1 MSEEK
6 NLHGA
11 VPDHELLQ
19 MIKEGC
25 ISGAKQKHVNPASLN
40 LPLSEEV
47 WRIERFYLP
56 QQGERIE
63 SLIRGAFCG
72 RPHSFSH
79 PLERGIKYL
88 IRLKTKLHINPK
100 MYGFCNPRS
109 TTGRTFLSVS
119 VVCDGV
125 PRYDSVPKGWTGD
138 MWVLVNNDIFSCL
151 LLEDDELVQLRLFHS
166 DTRLNQGELDEQY
179 QSVPLLFD
187 HTGTPIDCRGL
198 PISDND
204 GSLLMT
210 LSIPNAG
217 VTQGAPAAGWKTK
230 FTDKPVKFSKE
241 NYAYDFYERITSYD
255 GTLDLDS
262 RTGLIL
268 ATKEIL
274 YVPSDMAAEGVR
286 VDDRA
291 GRWDSHRAG
300 YFDPGFKG
308 SITLEI
314 AGSGETIRDGTSA
327 LKVKYE
333 RLSSSAQSPY
343 AKGYSGQ
350 IGALLGKN
358 FLDKV
363 RRGDDWELEPFVP
376 A

>member
-6 NLHGA
+6 KASGA
-11 VPDHELLQ
+11 VPDHELTQ
-19 MIKEGC
+19 MIKEGR
-25 ISGAKQKHVNPASLN
+25 ITGVKQKHVNPASLN

-47 WRIERFYLP
+47 WRLERFYLP
-56 QQGERIE
+56 QPGEKIE
-63 SLIRGAFCG
+63 SLIRGAFNG
-72 RPHSFSH
+72 RPHNFSH
-79 PLERGIKYL
+79 VLERETKYL
-88 IRLKTKLHINPK
+88 IRLKTKLHIDPK

-109 TTGRTFLSVS
+109 TTGRTFLNVS

-125 PRYDSVPKGWTGD
+125 PRYDSVPKGWSGD
-138 MWVLVNNDIFSCL
+138 MWVLVNNDIFPCL

-166 DTRLNQGELDEQY
+166 DTRLNQNDLDELY
-179 QSVPLLFD
+179 QSTPLLFD
-187 HTGTPIDCRGL
+187 REGKPIDYRSL

-210 LSIPNAG
+210 LSIPNASTTPG
-217 VTQGAPAAGWKTK
+217 SPVAGWRTK
-230 FTDKPVKFSKE
+230 FTDKYVKFSKE
-241 NYAYDFYERITSYD
+241 NYAYDFYERIKSYD

-268 ATKEIL
+268 ATREVL
-274 YVPSDMAAEGVR
+274 FVPANMAAEGVR

-291 GRWDSHRAG
+291 GKWDSHRAG

-308 SITLEI
+308 AITLEI

-333 RLSSSAQSPY
+333 RLSSPAQSPY
-343 AKGYSGQ
+343 SSGYSGQ
-350 IGALLGKN
+350 TGALLGKN